1 MEEKKN
7 IRPRRDFKEKKYEE
21 KVIYINR
28 VSNVVKGG
36 RKFSFSALVAVGN
49 RKGLVGL
56 GMGKAKEVPDAIKK
70 AVEAAT
76 KNIKKVAIVDNRT
89 IPHDI
94 IGVAGASR
102 VMLKPATKGTGIIAG
117 GPVRDILELAGI
129 HDVLSKSLGSNTKVN
144 VAKAV
149 MKALEAQRS
158 AEEIAK
164 LRSKTVEEIIG

>member
-49 RKGLVGL
+49 RKGLVGI

-76 KNIKKVAIVDNRT
+76 KNIKTISIVDNRT
-89 IPHDI
+89 IPHEA
-94 IGVAGASR
+94 IGIAGASR
-102 VMLKPATKGTGIIAG
+102 VLLKPAAKGTGIIAG
-117 GPVRDILELAGI
+117 GPVRDILELAGV
-129 HDVLSKSLGSNTKVN
+129 HDILSKSLGSNTKVN

-149 MKALEAQRS
+149 MKALECQRS

-164 LRSKTVEEIIG
+164 LRSKTVEEIIS

>member
-49 RKGLVGL
+49 RKGLVGI

-76 KNIKKVAIVDNRT
+76 KNIKKISIVDNRT
-89 IPHDI
+89 IPHDA

-102 VMLKPATKGTGIIAG
+102 VLLKPATKGTGIIAG
-117 GPVRDILELAGI
+117 GPVRDILELAGV
-129 HDVLSKSLGSNTKVN
+129 HDILSKSLGSNTKVN

-149 MKALEAQRS
+149 MKALECQRS

-164 LRSKTVEEIIG
+164 LRSKTVEEIIS

>member
-149 MKALEAQRS
+149 MKALESQRS

>member
-49 RKGLVGL
+49 RKGLVGI

-76 KNIKKVAIVDNRT
+76 KNIKTISIVDNRT
-89 IPHDI
+89 IPHEA

-102 VMLKPATKGTGIIAG
+102 VLLKPAAKGTGIIAG
-117 GPVRDILELAGI
+117 GPVRDILELAGV
-129 HDVLSKSLGSNTKVN
+129 HDILSKSLGSNTKVN

-149 MKALEAQRS
+149 MKALECQRS

-164 LRSKTVEEIIG
+164 LRSKTVEEIIS

>member
-7 IRPRRDFKEKKYEE
+7 IRPRKDFKEKKYEE

-49 RKGLVGL
+49 RKGMIGL

-76 KNIKKVAIVDNRT
+76 KNVKKIAIVDNRT

-102 VMLKPATKGTGIIAG
+102 VMLKPAIKGTGIIAG
-117 GPVRDILELAGI
+117 GPVRDMLELAGV

-149 MKALEAQRS
+149 MKALEGQRTV
-158 AEEIAK
+158 EQIAK